1 MSPAGSRLGGGLA
14 VVLLIVSGT
23 LLAVSAGLLLVSA
36 LSLLGNGESVEAFA
50 GPALLYALGGAL
62 GLRIAAARNWSGV
75 VLRPEIGFLAVIT
88 AWTAAA
94 VAGAV
99 PFLLAGTFDSPV
111 DAFFES
117 MSGFTTGGA
126 TVLPSYDQPDAV
138 FWWRSVT
145 EWLGG
150 IGIVVLVVAIA
161 PVTGIGL
168 QRVFYAEVSQVT
180 SDRLTP
186 RIIDTAKIIGGIY
199 LTISGLLLLA
209 YLAAGMNAFDAA
221 NHTMT
226 TTSTGGFSTEPTSI
240 AAFDSV
246 PIELVTIGGMILAGI
261 NFAFYWRV
269 IRGRDLMPQLAE
281 VRTYIVLLA
290 LASVVLVVSVLI
302 AGDVPELIEAI
313 RYGGFS
319 AVSMMTGTGFVTADW
334 DTWNGFARTFILGLM
349 FVGAC
354 AGSTTGGIKVIRL
367 MMLAKTA
374 RQELDRQ
381 LQPSAVQVL
390 RVGGRTFS
398 EDVRRAVLGFFLLF
412 VGVFAAGSVA
422 IAATGVDPITAIS
435 ASAATVNIVGT
446 GLGEIGATDDF
457 SAIPEAGRLVAAFLM
472 LTGRLEVF
480 TVVALLAAVFKLHR
494 RG

>member
-1 MSPAGSRLGGGLA
+1 MSPAGTRLGSGPA

-23 LLAVSAGLLLVSA
+23 LLAVSAGLLLVTA
-36 LSLLGNGESVEAFA
+36 FSLFGESDSLMAFA
-50 GPALLYALGGAL
+50 GPALVYLPAGAL
-62 GLRIAAARNWSGV
+62 GLRVAAARNWSGM
-75 VLRPEIGFLAVIT
+75 VLRPQVGFLAVT
-88 AWTAAA
+88 SAWVAAA
-94 VAGAV
+94 LAGSI

-126 TVLPSYDQPDAV
+126 TVLPSYEQPDAV

-161 PVTGIGL
+161 PVTGVGL
-168 QRVFYAEVSQVT
+168 QRVFYAEVSSVT

-186 RIIDTAKIIGGIY
+186 RIIDTAKIIGGTY
-199 LTISGLLLLA
+199 LTISGLLFLA
-209 YLAAGMNAFDAA
+209 LMVAGMDAFDAG

-226 TTSTGGFSTEPTSI
+226 TTSTGGFSTESASI
-240 AAFDSV
+240 GAFDSL
-246 PIELVTIGGMILAGI
+246 PIELVTIVGMILAGV

-281 VRTYIVLLA
+281 VRTYLVMLLF
-290 LASVVLVVSVLI
+290 ASVVLVASVLLADDI
-302 AGDVPELIEAI
+302 AGIPDAI
-313 RYGGFS
+313 RQGSFS

-334 DTWNGFARTFILGLM
+334 DSWNGFARTFILSLM

-374 RQELDRQ
+374 RQELERQ
-381 LQPSAVQVL
+381 LQPNAVQVL
-390 RVGGRTFS
+390 RIGGRSFS
-398 EDVRRAVLGFFLLF
+398 EDVRRAVLGFFLLYVTAYV
-412 VGVFAAGSVA
+412 VGSLAMG
-422 IAATGVDPITAIS
+422 ATGVDPITALS
-435 ASAATVNIVGT
+435 ASAATINIVGT

-472 LTGRLEVF
+472 LTGRLEIF
-480 TVVALLAAVFKLHR
+480 TVVALLAAVFKLHQ